1 MLNLGGGP
9 VGSSYAFWLVS
20 GTQDCEESCAY
31 VRWDGIRGV
40 LLDLDCGRCSGVAE
54 GEICASMKPMGLGV
68 ILSAE
73 IAYAVV
79 RSGLLGFE
87 SITTVP
93 ALVHDDTDA

>member
-1 MLNLGGGP
+1 M
-9 VGSSYAFWLVS
+9 
-20 GTQDCEESCAY
+20 
-31 VRWDGIRGV
+31 RWDGICGV
-40 LLDLDCGRCSGVAE
+40 LLYLDHGRCSGVAE

-87 SITTVP
+87 PITTMP
-93 ALVHDDTDA
+93 ALIHNDTDSGGKRAGITFVHFEDLR